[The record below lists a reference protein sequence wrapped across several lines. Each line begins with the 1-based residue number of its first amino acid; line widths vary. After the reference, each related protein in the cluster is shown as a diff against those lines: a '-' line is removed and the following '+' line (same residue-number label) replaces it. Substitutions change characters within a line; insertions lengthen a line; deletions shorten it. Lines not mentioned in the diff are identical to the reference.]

1 MKIKFLS
8 FIASFFMV
16 SFVITSCLDD
26 DNNIEYSPDAT
37 IHAFAL
43 DTAGLGS
50 YKFTIDQLSREIY
63 NEDSLPVHADTIIDK
78 ILIKTLTTASG
89 VVTMKD
95 KSGNDSVLNINDSID
110 LRKELTIKVWSTEAL
125 AGISPNQ
132 TKEYKIKVNV
142 HDYDPDSL
150 RWKYM
155 NKIDDQ
161 IVGEQKSIIFGSEVL
176 TYSVVGTK
184 LYAYKNSLTNFGSW
198 EYKEIEGLPKGKL
211 PTSIIAFQF
220 NRSRTML
227 YATSNGDGKVY
238 ESADGEKW
246 NAFYYRTRAN
256 VDYTHQFNKL
266 DLNIAGNFGLSNFNF
281 QPESVNSKQKF
292 TSGDFHAGIHFT
304 DETAPLRFNAET
316 NLLMYER
323 QHNMFNESEA
333 NTGIKETI
341 IRTKGDVTGA
351 IGDQQ
356 LITIALEMN
365 NLLYNGY
372 TKNVSTGDEYF
383 KNYTTLLLNPYYEL
397 DNDDWKLHIGAN
409 VDLSF
414 GFDKS
419 FRISPDITAQYIFS
433 DSYIVYAKATGG
445 KQLNDFRRL
454 ESICPYGELPEA
466 NTTATLGYVQ
476 RPYDTYEQING
487 SIGFKASPYPG
498 LWFNVFGGYQNLKN
512 DLSYLGFDPSNI
524 HSGSYLSFAQD
535 NTDNLYLG
543 GEISYDYKDILGIS
557 AKYTYRNWDSKTE
570 EYLLAVKPVSEM
582 SFNVR
587 IHPISKSRL

>member
-1 MKIKFLS
+1 
-8 FIASFFMV
+8 MV

-110 LRKELTIKVWSTEAL
+110 LRKELIIKVWSTEAL

-246 NAFYYRTRAN
+246 NAF
-256 VDYTHQFNKL
+256 VL
-266 DLNIAGNFGLSNFNF
+266 
-281 QPESVNSKQKF
+281 
-292 TSGDFHAGIHFT
+292 
-304 DETAPLRFNAET
+304 
-316 NLLMYER
+316 
-323 QHNMFNESEA
+323 
-333 NTGIKETI
+333 
-341 IRTKGDVTGA
+341 
-351 IGDQQ
+351 
-356 LITIALEMN
+356 
-365 NLLYNGY
+365 
-372 TKNVSTGDEYF
+372 
-383 KNYTTLLLNPYYEL
+383 
-397 DNDDWKLHIGAN
+397 
-409 VDLSF
+409 DLSF
-414 GFDKS
+414 IGWNLLS
-419 FRISPDITAQYIFS
+419 TITFGIVGVLYVNPYI
-433 DSYIVYAKATGG
+433 
-445 KQLNDFRRL
+445 
-454 ESICPYGELPEA
+454 
-466 NTTATLGYVQ
+466 NTTWAEFYKVMRENALETGNATREEL
-476 RPYDTYEQING
+476 
-487 SIGFKASPYPG
+487 IGLRKEA
-498 LWFNVFGGYQNLKN
+498 
-512 DLSYLGFDPSNI
+512 
-524 HSGSYLSFAQD
+524 
-535 NTDNLYLG
+535 
-543 GEISYDYKDILGIS
+543 DI
-557 AKYTYRNWDSKTE
+557 
-570 EYLLAVKPVSEM
+570 
-582 SFNVR
+582 
-587 IHPISKSRL
+587 